1 MMPMTKKTT
10 IWLSML
16 IIVPLIAGIYG
27 VLHDQITYSISS
39 EYFTNF
45 KFIQF
50 GISDDLRDSERLAVC
65 LVGFLAT
72 WWVGIPI
79 AIISGG
85 IGIKKLNIHQFKQ
98 LKIKSIIIT
107 FGIAVLFGVIGYF
120 YGLIKFSHMTDWP
133 VNIGGRGG
141 NTEMFIAMS
150 RINDWSSF
158 WIVGTIH
165 NFSYL
170 GGLLGL
176 IIGVI
181 FQIRVVRN
189 TDNNR

>member
-1 MMPMTKKTT
+1 MTKKSTV
-10 IWLSML
+10 WLSML

-27 VLHDQITYSISS
+27 IIHDQITYSISS

-50 GISDDLRDSERLAVC
+50 GISHDLRESERLASC

-79 AIISGG
+79 ALVSGG
-85 IGIKKLNIHQFKQ
+85 IGIRKLDLREFKQ

-107 FGIAVLFGVIGYF
+107 FSVAVLFGILGYIF
-120 YGLIKFSHMTDWP
+120 GLIKFSNMTDWP
-133 VNIGGRGG
+133 VNIGGRSA
-141 NTEMFIAMS
+141 NSEMQIAMS
-150 RINDWSSF
+150 TIKDWPSF

-170 GGLLGL
+170 GGLIGL
-176 IIGVI
+176 IVNVI
-181 FQIRVVRN
+181 FQIRIVKSRN
-189 TDNNR
+189 NGTNKR